1 MSESTAPAVLSEA
14 QRAVHDAI
22 VGGPRGS
29 ASPFPLTNPDGS
41 LVGPFG
47 LMVRFPALGDPLQA
61 LGAALRYRTRMSA
74 RLREIVI
81 LTVARMADS
90 AFERYAHTAVARSV
104 GLSDQEIAALLG
116 GCFATDDRH
125 EAGAARLAEALMA
138 HSHLPS
144 HDFGLDAELTAEVV
158 TTVGYYRLLA
168 QLMAQF
174 DIAAPGEIDAAPGEI
189 DA

>member
-1 MSESTAPAVLSEA
+1 MNERTAPAVLSEA
-14 QRAVHDAI
+14 QRAVHEAI

-61 LGAALRYRTRMSA
+61 LGAALRCRTQMSA

-90 AFERYAHTAVARSV
+90 AFERYAHTAVARSI
-104 GLSDQEIAALLG
+104 GFSEHEIAALLTG
-116 GCFATDDRH
+116 GFATDDPQ
-125 EAGAARLAEALMA
+125 ESGAARLAESLMA
-138 HSHLPS
+138 HSQPPS
-144 HDFGLDAELTAEVV
+144 RDFGLDAELTAEVV

-168 QLMAQF
+168 QLMDQF
-174 DIAAPGEIDAAPGEI
+174 EVAAPGEIDA
-189 DA
+189 

>member
-1 MSESTAPAVLSEA
+1 MSESTAPAALSEA

-29 ASPFPLTNPDGS
+29 ASPFPITNPDGS

-74 RLREIVI
+74 RIREIVI

-90 AFERYAHTAVARSV
+90 AFERYAHTAVAQSL
-104 GLSDQEIAALLG
+104 GISDHEITALLTG
-116 GCFATDDRH
+116 RFASDDPQ
-125 EAGAARLAEALMA
+125 ESGAARFAEALMEN
-138 HSHLPS
+138 SHAPS
-144 HDFGLDAELTAEVV
+144 QDFGLDGELIAEVV

-168 QLMAQF
+168 QLMGQF
-174 DIAAPGEIDAAPGEI
+174 EVAAPGEIDA
-189 DA
+189 